1 MKVKEESEKVGLK
14 LNIQKIKFMAS
25 SPITSSQIEGRKVEV
40 LTDLMFLGS
49 KIISDSD
56 CSHEIKRRLLLG
68 KKTMTNL
75 DSIFKSKTLLCKQRS
90 TQSKLW
96 FFQWCMDVRVGPWRR
111 LSAKELMFLNCLKQL
126 KKTLKLEKTLQNPL
140 NCREIKPANFPKGN
154 QFWIFTGKAVAEAE
168 APILRPLDWKR
179 RWCWERLKQNDK
191 GATEDGW
198 HNQKR
203 LDGITDSMDMNFSK
217 IWETVKD
224 RKAWQ
229 AVFHRVAKSQTWLNN
244 NFLSSLFI

>member
-126 KKTLKLEKTLQNPL
+126 NKTLKLEKTLQNPWTAERSNQPIFL
-140 NCREIKPANFPKGN
+140 KEINS
-154 QFWIFTGKAVAEAE
+154 EYS
-168 APILRPLDWKR
+168 L
-179 RWCWERLKQNDK
+179 ERLLLKL
-191 GATEDGW
+191 
-198 HNQKR
+198 KR
-203 LDGITDSMDMNFSK
+203 QYFGHLIGKDADAGKDWSKMTRGQLRMVGITKRGWM
-217 IWETVKD
+217 
-224 RKAWQ
+224 A
-229 AVFHRVAKSQTWLNN
+229 
-244 NFLSSLFI
+244 